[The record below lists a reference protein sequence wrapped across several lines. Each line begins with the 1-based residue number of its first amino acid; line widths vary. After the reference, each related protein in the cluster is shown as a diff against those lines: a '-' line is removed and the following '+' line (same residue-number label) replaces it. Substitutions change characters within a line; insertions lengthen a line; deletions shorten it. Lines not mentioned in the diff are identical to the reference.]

1 MKQGADG
8 LWRFLQKENGD
19 WQKSPAWDEEKKIRE
34 NLLLML
40 VLGLAAALEQK

>member
-1 MKQGADG
+1 MVYGQSLGIFCKMK
-8 LWRFLQKENGD
+8 NGD
-19 WQKSPAWDEEKKIRE
+19 GYESWVWDEEKKIGE

>member
-1 MKQGADG
+1 MWSLAC
-8 LWRFLQKENGD
+8 E
-19 WQKSPAWDEEKKIRE
+19 EEKKIRE